1 MKSLSP
7 ALQHHILS
15 LLDSGLSG
23 HQISSQ
29 TGVSNATISKLC
41 SNIVTVFKSP
51 QEVTQQ
57 SFQRPTFVMIFALL
71 AQGELKMQSR
81 SPKLSGMLSTSLF
94 LHKQLEM
101 A

>member
-1 MKSLSP
+1 MKSLTP

-23 HQISSQ
+23 HQTHLRLVFPMLPSPDFAP
-29 TGVSNATISKLC
+29 NF
-41 SNIVTVFKSP
+41 VTVFKSP
-51 QEVTQQ
+51 QEVAQQ
-57 SFQRPTFVMIFALL
+57 SFERPTFIMLFTLL
-71 AQGELKMQSR
+71 AQGELKMKSR